1 MYLLY
6 IQIVLHSHVKPY
18 KCIGFLH
25 LHCFTQLK
33 INLQTLTQSVNKF
46 HYEIYTSMEC
56 KSQTIY
62 KHNTGLYIGK
72 GCFYYLPTHNL
83 LVGCEQVDTQTK
95 KQVKRNRKLFPDDL
109 PFMLC
114 GAGVG
119 ACSLWPNQIHKIRL
133 CCTFYQP
140 HQTLQKF
147 GPSGMFS
154 SFLHPILQY
163 RVIY

>member
-1 MYLLY
+1 
-6 IQIVLHSHVKPY
+6 
-18 KCIGFLH
+18 
-25 LHCFTQLK
+25 
-33 INLQTLTQSVNKF
+33 
-46 HYEIYTSMEC
+46 MEC